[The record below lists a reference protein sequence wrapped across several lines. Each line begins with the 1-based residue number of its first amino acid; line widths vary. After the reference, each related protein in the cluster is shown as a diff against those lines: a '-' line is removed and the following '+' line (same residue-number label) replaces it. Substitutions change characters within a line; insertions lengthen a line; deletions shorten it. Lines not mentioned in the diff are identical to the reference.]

1 MTTRRFVNNLETCR
15 QLWNTLLPVSVV
27 SDMWEFRMCFH
38 RQYGHRP
45 CFMILEDAEGVSGMM
60 PLSYIEGS
68 NKSGF
73 FPGEIWNEK
82 TWLERTP
89 FYVRDS
95 GVIDELFDSC
105 PEGTCLRYMDPLP
118 EPYSQLQALDE
129 IGYVLYPSQLDFK
142 LESYSGRFSHK
153 KYKSIIKVVDSI
165 KGQGSRFYV
174 NRLEDFDTLVS
185 MSIESFGE
193 NSYLHDHRFRNSW
206 QDVIHFLHKN
216 GWLRMISL
224 EIMGKIAAVDI
235 GSLYNGVYTVY
246 LGGASRDL
254 PGVAKVMNMYHI
266 EYAFINRLFKMDFLC
281 GDFHWKKLFHLTPEP
296 LYKYISPAPVEEYAV
311 KTENRDKSYP
321 SIDGTTMEDPSPM
334 DMQDIPNFKY
344 LL

>member
-1 MTTRRFVNNLETCR
+1 MAARRFVTDLETCR
-15 QLWNTLLPVSVV
+15 QLWNALLPVSVV

-45 CFMILEDAEGVSGMM
+45 YFMILEDEEGVSGMM
-60 PLSYIEGS
+60 PLSSIDSS
-68 NKSGF
+68 NKIGF

-89 FYVRDS
+89 FYVRDR
-95 GVIDELFDSC
+95 GIIDELFYSC
-105 PEGTCLRYMDPLP
+105 PEGIYLRYMEPLQ
-118 EPYSQLQALDE
+118 EPYSHLQVLDE
-129 IGYVLYPSQLDFK
+129 IGYVLYPSQLDYK
-142 LESYSGRFSHK
+142 LETYSGRFSHK
-153 KYKSIIKVVDSI
+153 KYKSIIKVIDSI

-185 MSIESFGE
+185 MNIESFGE
-193 NSYLHDHRFRNSW
+193 NSYLHDRRFRDSW
-206 QDVIHFLHKN
+206 KDVIHFLHKN

-254 PGVAKVMNMYHI
+254 PGVAKVMNMCHI
-266 EYAFINRLFKMDFLC
+266 EYAFINHMFKMDFLC

-296 LYKYISPAPVEEYAV
+296 LYKFESPAPVEEYAV
-311 KTENRDKSYP
+311 NTGQKDSGYPLMNRMGIEDP
-321 SIDGTTMEDPSPM
+321 STMDMEDPS
-334 DMQDIPNFKY
+334 NYKY
-344 LL
+344 L

>member
-1 MTTRRFVNNLETCR
+1 MATRRFVNDLETCR
-15 QLWNTLLPVSVV
+15 QLWDALLPVSIV

-45 CFMILEDAEGVSGMM
+45 CFMILEDADGVSGMM
-60 PLSYIEGS
+60 PLSYIDNS
-68 NKSGF
+68 NKMGF

-89 FYVRDS
+89 FYVRDRDD
-95 GVIDELFDSC
+95 IDELFYSC
-105 PEGTCLRYMDPLP
+105 PEGTYLRYMEPLQ
-118 EPYSQLQALDE
+118 EPYSHLLALDE

-142 LESYSGRFSHK
+142 MESYSARFSHK
-153 KYKSIIKVVDSI
+153 KYKSIIKVIDSI
-165 KGQGSRFYV
+165 KGQGSRFYI
-174 NRLEDFDTLVS
+174 NRLEDFDTLVN

-193 NSYLHDHRFRNSW
+193 NSYLHDRRFRNSW
-206 QDVIHFLHKN
+206 EDVIHFLHKN
-216 GWLRMISL
+216 GWLRMTSL
-224 EIMGKIAAVDI
+224 EIMGKTAAVDI

-254 PGVAKVMNMYHI
+254 PGVAKVMNTYHI

-296 LYKYISPAPVEEYAV
+296 LYKFMSPAPVEEYAT
-311 KTENRDKSYP
+311 KTEKGDNSYLSINR
-321 SIDGTTMEDPSPM
+321 TTIEDPSPM
-334 DMQDIPNFKY
+334 DMKDIPNFKY

>member
-1 MTTRRFVNNLETCR
+1 MAVRRFVTDLETCR
-15 QLWNTLLPVSVV
+15 QLWNAFLPVSVV

-45 CFMILEDAEGVSGMM
+45 YFMILEDAEGVSGMM
-60 PLSYIEGS
+60 PLSCIDSS
-68 NKSGF
+68 NKISF

-89 FYVRDS
+89 FYVRDR
-95 GVIDELFDSC
+95 GIIDELFYSC
-105 PEGTCLRYMDPLP
+105 PEGTYLRYMEPLQ
-118 EPYSQLQALDE
+118 EPYSHLQVLDE

-142 LESYSGRFSHK
+142 LEAYFGRFSHK
-153 KYKSIIKVVDSI
+153 KYKSIVKVTDSI
-165 KGQGSRFYV
+165 KEQGSRFYV
-174 NRLEDFDTLVS
+174 NRLEDFDTLVR

-193 NSYLHDHRFRNSW
+193 NSYLHDRRFRDSW
-206 QDVIHFLHKN
+206 KDVIHFLHKN

-224 EIMGKIAAVDI
+224 EIMGKTAAVDI
-235 GSLYNGVYTVY
+235 GSLYKGVYTVY

-266 EYAFINRLFKMDFLC
+266 EYAFINRLLKMDFLC

-296 LYKYISPAPVEEYAV
+296 LYKFVSPALVEEYAV
-311 KTENRDKSYP
+311 NTGQKDSSYP
-321 SIDGTTMEDPSPM
+321 LMNRMGIEDPSTM
-334 DMQDIPNFKY
+334 DMEAPSNSKY
-344 LL
+344 L